1 MKIFSALSALTV
13 ALCLAACDAPPLGAP
28 KLAAP
33 KASTDQ
39 PAPAQSG
46 KIVLLGHFDNM
57 VSSDGEDPHL
67 VSGYRLD
74 LYRQGQAVFG
84 NIAVATG
91 SGEPVQAPL
100 REVRYDEQKRTLA
113 FEAKYSDGTEY
124 NQDSGADGRESRV
137 VLRFS
142 GTLTANALQGQFQR
156 IDAWHPKDEGE
167 ITRQNI
173 AREKDD
179 SVPDSLA
186 AWQADYPAPKLA
198 W

>member
-1 MKIFSALSALTV
+1 MKILSTLTV
-13 ALCLAACDAPPLGAP
+13 ALCLAGCDAPPPP

-33 KASTDQ
+33 ATSTPQ
-39 PAPAQSG
+39 PAPSQPG
-46 KIVLLGHFDNM
+46 KIILLGHFDNM

-74 LYRQGQAVFG
+74 LYRQGKTVFG

-100 REVRYDEQKRTLA
+100 REVRYDEQNNTLA

-142 GTLTANALQGQFQR
+142 GKLTADALQGQFQR
-156 IDAWHPKDEGE
+156 NDAYHPKDEAE
-167 ITRQNI
+167 TTRSSI
-173 AREKDD
+173 ARDKDD

-186 AWQADYPAPKLA
+186 AWQADYPAVKLA